1 LNSLDLAHTVVDA
14 IEEKMGES
22 ILLLDLKG
30 ISIVADYFV
39 IATGRSDRQL
49 KALARVVAELAGQKR
64 SARLRDLGAQAA
76 SGWVLLDL
84 GEVIVHLFMR
94 GQRDYYGLEKLWS
107 HGKVLLRV
115 Q

>member
-1 LNSLDLAHTVVDA
+1 VVDA

-22 ILLLDLKG
+22 ILLLDLRG
-30 ISIVADYFV
+30 ISIVADYYV
-39 IATGRSDRQL
+39 IVTGRSDRHL
-49 KALARVVAELAGQKR
+49 KALARVVAESAGQKR
-64 SARLRDLGAQAA
+64 SVKLRGLDAQAA

-94 GQRDYYGLEKLWS
+94 RQRDHYGLEKLWS

>member
-1 LNSLDLAHTVVDA
+1 MNSLDMAHTVVDA
-14 IEEKMGES
+14 LEEKMGES
-22 ILLLDLKG
+22 ILLLDLRG
-30 ISIVADYFV
+30 ISIVADYYV
-39 IATGRSDRQL
+39 IVNGRSDRHL
-49 KALARVVAELAGQKR
+49 KALARVVAESAGQKR
-64 SARLRDLGAQAA
+64 SVKLRGLDAQAA

-94 GQRDYYGLEKLWS
+94 RQRDHYGLEKLWS

>member
-1 LNSLDLAHTVVDA
+1 MNSLELAHTVVDA

-30 ISIVADYFV
+30 ISIVADYYV

-49 KALARVVAELAGQKR
+49 EALARGVAEFTGKKR
-64 SARLRDLGAQAA
+64 SGKLRGLDAQAA

-94 GQRDYYGLEKLWS
+94 GQRDHYGLEKLWS